1 VYSFDLLLGVIWI
14 VLFLKSN
21 KHAFTLKNN
30 FLFFIFSFV
39 VGASTQNLTLGI
51 LALLFVTIIVNWLT
65 NEKKQLG
72 FYGLLFIAAFL
83 GLLFITLAPG
93 NLLRLQKTGI
103 HTEEATLFLVVKGYL
118 QVLIAYLKMS
128 CLLIGFS
135 IISGLGIYFLLFP
148 YHKFKWQFSYYIPKT
163 KYQIAIFI
171 KDYKWLIVSLCTVL
185 PFVIAPGMAFPRTSL
200 YFMYFLLLFIVC
212 FIVITLKKVQIKS
225 KPSSF
230 NSTFISNP
238 LVLFGFI
245 FILSISFAVYNFDKG
260 IHLKDLI
267 TQRENLLK
275 KNKAKVVTIVLINP
289 NEISQCYKF
298 SDLSLIENEMVAWRR
313 LRMEEYYKVK
323 QIIVK
328 E

>member
-1 VYSFDLLLGVIWI
+1 
-14 VLFLKSN
+14 
-21 KHAFTLKNN
+21 
-30 FLFFIFSFV
+30 
-39 VGASTQNLTLGI
+39 
-51 LALLFVTIIVNWLT
+51 
-65 NEKKQLG
+65 
-72 FYGLLFIAAFL
+72 
-83 GLLFITLAPG
+83 
-93 NLLRLQKTGI
+93 
-103 HTEEATLFLVVKGYL
+103 
-118 QVLIAYLKMS
+118 
-128 CLLIGFS
+128 
-135 IISGLGIYFLLFP
+135 
-148 YHKFKWQFSYYIPKT
+148 
-163 KYQIAIFI
+163 
-171 KDYKWLIVSLCTVL
+171 
-185 PFVIAPGMAFPRTSL
+185 
-200 YFMYFLLLFIVC
+200 VC